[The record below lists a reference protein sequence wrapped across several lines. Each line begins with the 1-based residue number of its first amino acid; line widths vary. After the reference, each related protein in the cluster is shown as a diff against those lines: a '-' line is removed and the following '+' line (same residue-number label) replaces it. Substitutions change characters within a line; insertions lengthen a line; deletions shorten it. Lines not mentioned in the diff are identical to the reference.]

1 MWMILC
7 HTTSGLVV
15 IYSSYKICPR
25 GESSKKVFLPS
36 GCWPFK
42 GSPPIPNPI
51 HSAFRDFF
59 WRSVDPRYWFYV
71 LVIVNFLLESPILP
85 YYCCYVGVWTKCQPD
100 KMPTGQNANLGW
112 HFVRDFFSVVG
123 ILSGPTF
130 WLAFCPDHLNMSW
143 QWGGPVTSFC
153 LLLTV
158 VGEK

>member
-1 MWMILC
+1 M
-7 HTTSGLVV
+7 V

-100 KMPTGQNANLGW
+100 KMPTGHNANQRLAFCLDLFLWLAFCPSQLFGW
-112 HFVRDFFSVVG
+112 HFVRTISTCFG
-123 ILSGPTF
+123 ILAESWKSQFP
-130 WLAFCPDHLNMSW
+130 PLNVSEAA
-143 QWGGPVTSFC
+143 GGVC
-153 LLLTV
+153 
-158 VGEK
+158 